1 MSKEILIIGGTRF
14 FGIHLVNRLVDA
26 GHRVTVATR
35 GQASDPFEDKVGRIR
50 VDRRD
55 RAAMQAAFADKSFDL
70 VYDQMCYSPHDAAIS
85 LEVFGGRAGHY
96 VMSSTIEVYDR
107 FLGTTRHPLREADL
121 DLASEIIDETYPWQ
135 LQELSELRY
144 GAGKRQAEALLY
156 RDGRLPVTSVR
167 IGHVLAGPEDF
178 TGRLKHY
185 VVRAKKGLPLAHSKD
200 AGSSSFID
208 VKGIVDLLFW
218 VAQAASPLG
227 PINAASDGPLTA
239 VDIHRR
245 VCEQLDLRCVLAP
258 VAEKAAASFL
268 SPFDYPGSHRM
279 DTQKARDL
287 GHAFRHTDEW
297 LDALIRQH
305 AAALV

>member
-1 MSKEILIIGGTRF
+1 MSKKILIIGGTRF
-14 FGIHLVNRLVDA
+14 FGIHLVNRLVEA

-35 GQASDPFEDKVGRIR
+35 GQAPDPFEDKVGRIR

-55 RAAMQAAFADKSFDL
+55 RAAMQAAFTDKSFDL

-85 LEVFGGRAGHY
+85 LEVFDGRAGHY

-107 FLGTTRHPLREADL
+107 FLGNAQHPLHESDL
-121 DLASEIIDETYPWQ
+121 DLAGEAIDETYPWQ
-135 LQELSELRY
+135 IQELSELRY
-144 GAGKRQAEALLY
+144 GAGKRQAEALFY

-185 VVRAKKGLPLAHSKD
+185 VARAKKGLPLAHSAD
-200 AGSSSFID
+200 AGCSSFID
-208 VKGIVDLLFW
+208 LKGIVDLLSW
-218 VAQAASPLG
+218 VAQASSPLG
-227 PINAASDGPLTA
+227 PINAASDGSLTA
-239 VDIHRR
+239 MDIYRR
-245 VCEQLDLRCVLAP
+245 VCEQLDVRCVLAP
-258 VAEKAAASFL
+258 VAEKTAASFL

-287 GHAFRHTDEW
+287 GHAFCHTGEW
-297 LDALIRQH
+297 LDGLIRQH
-305 AAALV
+305 AAALA